1 MRSPA
6 GQALTQAQQRMQ
18 RAGSV
23 STFRAFMSML
33 TAPVGHT
40 LTHSPQR
47 GQPSAVTG
55 TDGTAGAVLAG
66 PPSVEAPDALW
77 EVSEAGRDGSLY
89 GRLPLM

>member
-18 RAGSV
+18 RPGSV
-23 STFRAFMSML
+23 STFRALRSML

-47 GQPSAVTG
+47 GQPSVVNG
-55 TDGTAGAVLAG
+55 TDGAGLAG
-66 PPSVEAPDALW
+66 LPDDDG
-77 EVSEAGRDGSLY
+77 EVGDVSEAGRDGSLE